1 VSLQVVHVRDCIS
14 DSAGGE
20 EREKDRSI
28 KNTFSSDPGGEVHPK
43 NGGSDER
50 TVKEQSKTHREE
62 QESNMERK
70 VTKGRKKSTAL
81 SDPRDEIQGKIKEN
95 LRETKQIT
103 SRGKQIKRMPC
114 RSWSSYS
121 KDEHKKVNSTDQI

>member
-1 VSLQVVHVRDCIS
+1 VSWGRLLQTGPLVLWVVSLQVVHVRDCIS

-70 VTKGRKKSTAL
+70 VTKGRKKEHGIVRSKR
-81 SDPRDEIQGKIKEN
+81 RDSRQN
-95 LRETKQIT
+95 QRE
-103 SRGKQIKRMPC
+103 S
-114 RSWSSYS
+114 
-121 KDEHKKVNSTDQI
+121 